1 MNLIFIGDSL
11 MQYNDES
18 TYPQTGWPQT
28 LKDFIKDGIKVLNFA
43 HNGASTKSIQ
53 DLGYYSNAINS
64 IEKGDY
70 VFISFGHNDEKVQS
84 PERYTRPFNE
94 YQDNLRKFIDEARER
109 GATPI
114 LLTPIYRRHFKDGV
128 IVDGVF
134 GEYPKAMKEVAKE
147 KDVYLIDT
155 TTLVKSFYSKV
166 GDEASKRFVMNF
178 APGLYE
184 NYPEGK
190 EDNTHLRPE
199 GAKLI
204 DTIVLK
210 QLVKDNHYLKTI
222 IKDELI
228 NNLNEE
234 QYY

>member
-18 TYPQTGWPQT
+18 TYPQTGWPQA
-28 LKDFIKDGIKVLNFA
+28 LSEFIKDGIEVLNFA

-53 DLGYYSNAINS
+53 DLGFYSNAINS

-94 YQDNLRKFIDEARER
+94 YQDNLRKFIDEVRSK
-109 GATPI
+109 GGTPI
-114 LLTPIYRRHFKDGV
+114 LLTPIYRRLFKDGV

-134 GEYPKAMKEVAKE
+134 GEYPLAMKEVAKE
-147 KDVYLIDT
+147 KDVYLIDM
-155 TTLVKSFYSKV
+155 TTLVKNVYSSL
-166 GDEASKRFVMNF
+166 GDEASKKYVMNF
-178 APGLYE
+178 APGIYE

-199 GAKLI
+199 GSKLI
-204 DTIVLK
+204 VSIILR
-210 QLVKDNHYLKTI
+210 QIIKDNHYLKTI
-222 IKDELI
+222 IKDEKI
-228 NNLNEE
+228 DKLNEE
-234 QYY
+234 KYY

>member
-18 TYPQTGWPQT
+18 TYPQTGWPQA
-28 LKDFIKDGIKVLNFA
+28 LKDFIKDGIEILNFA

-53 DLGYYSNAINS
+53 DLGYYKKAIDS
-64 IEKGDY
+64 IESGDY
-70 VFISFGHNDEKVQS
+70 VFISFGHNDEKVTS

-94 YQDNLRKFIDEARER
+94 YQDNLRKFIDDARSL

-114 LLTPIYRRHFKDGV
+114 LLTPIYRRYFKDGA

-134 GEYPKAMKEVAKE
+134 GEYPSAMKEVAKE
-147 KDVYLIDT
+147 KDVYLIDMT
-155 TTLVKSFYSKV
+155 SLVKAFYSKV
-166 GDEASKRFVMNF
+166 GDESSKRFVMNF
-178 APGLYE
+178 GPGLYP

-204 DTIVLK
+204 STIVLK
-210 QLVKDNHYLKTI
+210 QIIKDNHYLKTI
-222 IKDELI
+222 IKD
-228 NNLNEE
+228 LNEIDE
-234 QYY
+234 EKYY